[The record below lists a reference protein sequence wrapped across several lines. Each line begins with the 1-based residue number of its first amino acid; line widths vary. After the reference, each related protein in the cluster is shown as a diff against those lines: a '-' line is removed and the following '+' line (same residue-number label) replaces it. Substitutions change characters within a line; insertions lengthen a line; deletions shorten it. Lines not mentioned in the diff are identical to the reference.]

1 MHFMAEPYFFD
12 EATIHVRAGK
22 GGNGCVSFRR
32 EKYVPF
38 GGPNGGNGGAGGD
51 VYLVANRHLN
61 TLIQFQRKQHFRA
74 ESGGHGRGK
83 DMQGKRGED
92 LFIPVPPGTVVYDAK
107 TGELLADLV
116 QDGQKVLVAQGGRG
130 GRGNAAFAS
139 PTNQAPRIAE
149 KGEPGETR
157 SLKLEM
163 RLIADVGIIG
173 APNAGKSTLLAAV
186 SAARPKI
193 ADYPFTTLSPNLG
206 VATVDH
212 RSLVLAD
219 IPGLIEGAHAG
230 AGLGIKFLR
239 HIERTRVLIH
249 LLDGASADP
258 LRDLEDI
265 NTELALFS
273 PELAAKPQVVVLN
286 KMDLPQAQEI
296 WPIVEAAMREQHLP
310 VFAISAVTG
319 QGTRELLYA
328 VLEMLEA
335 TPVEVL
341 SPVEAK
347 VFRPV
352 EEEDA
357 FELVK
362 EGDHFHVRGRRV
374 ERAAAM
380 TDWNNREAIARFQ
393 RILKA
398 IGVLEAL
405 QQAGV
410 QPGDTVFVGDYELEW
425 Q

>member
-1 MHFMAEPYFFD
+1 MEEPYFFD

-51 VYLVANRHLN
+51 VYIVANRHLN
-61 TLIQFQRKQHFRA
+61 TLIQFQRRRHFRA
-74 ESGGHGRGK
+74 QSGGAGQGK
-83 DMQGKRGED
+83 DRQGKRGGD
-92 LFIPVPPGTVVYDAK
+92 LFIDVPPGTVVRDVK

-116 QDGQKVLVAQGGRG
+116 QNGQMVMVAQGGRG

-139 PTNQAPRIAE
+139 PTNQSPRIAE

-157 SLKLEM
+157 SLKLEL

-173 APNAGKSTLLAAV
+173 VPNAGKSTLLAAV

-193 ADYPFTTLSPNLG
+193 ADYPFTTLTPNLG
-206 VATVDH
+206 VATVDQQ
-212 RSLVLAD
+212 SLVLAD
-219 IPGLIEGAHAG
+219 IPGLIEGSHAG

-249 LLDGASADP
+249 LLNGASADP
-258 LRDLEDI
+258 VQDFAAI
-265 NTELALFS
+265 NAELALFS
-273 PELAAKPQVVVLN
+273 PKLAAKPQLVALN
-286 KMDLPQAQEI
+286 KMDLPQAQQL
-296 WPIVEAAMREQHLP
+296 WPAVQTAMLERHLP
-310 VFAISAVTG
+310 VLAISAVTG
-319 QGTRELLYA
+319 QGTRELLHA
-328 VLEMLEA
+328 VVEILET
-335 TPVEVL
+335 TPVE
-341 SPVEAK
+341 PVSALEAR
-347 VFRPV
+347 VFRPAA
-352 EEEDA
+352 EA
-357 FELVK
+357 FDIVK
-362 EGDHFHVRGRRV
+362 EGDHFRVHGRRV
-374 ERAAAM
+374 ERVAAM
-380 TDWNNREAIARFQ
+380 TDWNNHEAVARFQ

-398 IGVLEAL
+398 MGVFEAL

>member
-1 MHFMAEPYFFD
+1 
-12 EATIHVRAGK
+12 
-22 GGNGCVSFRR
+22 
-32 EKYVPF
+32 
-38 GGPNGGNGGAGGD
+38 
-51 VYLVANRHLN
+51 
-61 TLIQFQRKQHFRA
+61 
-74 ESGGHGRGK
+74 
-83 DMQGKRGED
+83 
-92 LFIPVPPGTVVYDAK
+92 VPPGTVVRDAK
-107 TGELLADLV
+107 SGELLADLV
-116 QDGQKVLVAQGGRG
+116 EDGQKVLVAKGGRG
-130 GRGNAAFAS
+130 GRGNAAFKS
-139 PTNQAPRIAE
+139 STNQAPRIAE

-163 RLIADVGIIG
+163 KLIADVGIIG

-193 ADYPFTTLSPNLG
+193 AEYPFTTLSPNLG
-206 VATVDH
+206 VVTLDH

-249 LLDGASADP
+249 LLNGASPDP
-258 LRDLEDI
+258 LQDLEDI
-265 NTELALFS
+265 DGELSLFS
-273 PELAAKPQVVVLN
+273 PGLADKPQVVVLN

-296 WPIVEAAMREQHLP
+296 WPIVQAAMRERHLP

-328 VLEMLEA
+328 VLEVLDA
-335 TPVEVL
+335 TPVEPATPV
-341 SPVEAK
+341 VEAR
-347 VFRPV
+347 VFRPA
-352 EEEDA
+352 EEDDA
-357 FELVK
+357 FEIVK
-362 EGDHFHVRGRRV
+362 EGDHFRVRGRRV

-380 TDWNNREAIARFQ
+380 TDWNNQEAMARFQ

-398 IGVLEAL
+398 IGVLKAL

-410 QPGDTVFVGDYELEW
+410 QEGDTVFVGTHELEW